1 MLLSKFDILCS
12 ILTIDVNKQVVGNR
26 CEDILR
32 RPKPH
37 PYHRIMDPN
46 KLRIML
52 ETFFVAISGSI
63 FFVRCI

>member
-1 MLLSKFDILCS
+1 M
-12 ILTIDVNKQVVGNR
+12 LTIHVNKQVVANR

-32 RPKPH
+32 HPKPH